1 MSERHYDYS
10 CHTEIPN
17 HMRAY
22 LMDVVDQ
29 EYLEAVDI
37 EDINDFLNG
46 LVDWDED
53 YEELPSYMTHIH

>member
-1 MSERHYDYS
+1 MNERHYDYS

-22 LMDVVDQ
+22 LMDVVNQ

-46 LVDWDED
+46 LAEIGRAHV
-53 YEELPSYMTHIH
+53 

>member
-1 MSERHYDYS
+1 MNEKHYAYS
-10 CHTEIPN
+10 GHQDIPN

-22 LMDVVDQ
+22 LMDVVDS

-46 LVDWDED
+46 LVEWDED
-53 YEELPSYMTHIH
+53 YEPLPKYMTHIH